1 MPMVIAKKLVHH
13 LSIGRGRPC
22 RSSDGG
28 RSTGSWWITAMAVTV
43 AAGAIFACSGVANA
57 DAPLCDPSS
66 VDAKQMCH
74 FDASGPFSDISMVF
88 PANYPDEQTMIAY
101 LTKVNNDY
109 MSARGPLGTLKSP
122 TALKVTGTRYNSG
135 PQPTGTQSVV
145 TEIYQNLGGAHPLSW
160 YKSFNYNLA
169 NQQPITFDAL
179 FRPESQPLQAL
190 LPLVQKTLADRY
202 GAAVS
207 IPLDTGLQ
215 PANYQSFAITDKA
228 IVFFFDQN
236 ALQPAMEAT
245 QVSVPRSAIASL
257 ISPGI
262 A

>member
-1 MPMVIAKKLVHH
+1 MPMVAAKKLVHH
-13 LSIGRGRPC
+13 PSIGPHSGGSRPTGC
-22 RSSDGG
+22 R
-28 RSTGSWWITAMAVTV
+28 RVIAMMMIV
-43 AAGAIFACSGVANA
+43 AAGAILGCPGVANA
-57 DAPLCDPSS
+57 DASLCDPSS

-88 PANYPDEQTMIAY
+88 PANYPDEQKIIDY
-101 LTKVNNDY
+101 LTKVNADY
-109 MSARGPLGTLKSP
+109 QNARGPLGTLKSP

-135 PQPTGTQSVV
+135 PPPTGTQSVI
-145 TEIYQNLGGAHPLSW
+145 TEVYQNLGGAHPLTW

-169 NQQPITFDAL
+169 TRQPITFDAL
-179 FRPESQPLQAL
+179 FRPESQPLQTI

-202 GAAVS
+202 GAAVA
-207 IPLDTGLQ
+207 IPPDTGLQ

-236 ALQPAMEAT
+236 ALQAAMEAT
-245 QVSVPRSAIASL
+245 QVSLLRSALASL